1 MSNTVVEITIKLS
14 SDTKENIGALL
25 HNGKRVLVVVENN
38 DFNKNHTISG
48 SISGIAVQINKTA
61 TGQEPVLGRRYRSI
75 SDPIFNS
82 SPFCNTNINPTS
94 PSSTMN
100 SYY

>member
-1 MSNTVVEITIKLS
+1 MANTIVEITIKLN
-14 SDTKENIGALL
+14 SDTKENIEALL
-25 HNGKRVLVVVENN
+25 HNGKRVSIVVENN
-38 DFNKNHTISG
+38 DFNKKHIISG

-61 TGQEPVLGRRYRSI
+61 TGQEPVLGRYRSI

-94 PSSTMN
+94 PISTMN